1 MQLVPL
7 LELLCLQLSWIVLF
21 SVHRGNKHAPVHYQ
35 LSNLV
40 PSLNGVSIIYKVT
53 FKVLSYQYEE
63 IKLQNMVTFLD
74 RGGIVVKR
82 QVRQFSVISW
92 PK

>member
-7 LELLCLQLSWIVLF
+7 LELLCLRLSWVVLL
-21 SVHRGNKHAPVHYQ
+21 SVYRRNKHDTVPYQ

-40 PSLNGVSIIYKVT
+40 PSLKRVSIIYKVT
-53 FKVLSYQYEE
+53 FKVLSYQYDE
-63 IKLQNMVTFLD
+63 IKLQDMFTFLN
-74 RGGIVVKR
+74 RGRIVVKR
-82 QVRQFSVISW
+82 QVKQFSVISW